1 VEKKAGMTST
11 TKRFAVSYVFLVFLP
26 VIGLLGVLRQGRSL
40 KAPMSVDGRW
50 KLQFDPAQLA
60 ALPCGKALAS
70 VEDPV
75 LAISQS
81 GERFTLT
88 TSGGLATSSSGA
100 IQGATLNA
108 SLQPPESTANDSGC
122 DADRSLT
129 LSAKLDP
136 TANPK
141 SLAGMLTSRDCTA
154 CAPVPFKA
162 VRETQ
167 PEHKAG
173 R

>member
-1 VEKKAGMTST
+1 MTST
-11 TKRFAVSYVFLVFLP
+11 TRRFAVSYVFLVFLP
-26 VIGLLGVLRQGRSL
+26 MIGLLGVLRQGRSL
-40 KAPMSVDGRW
+40 RAPVSVDGRW

-70 VEDPV
+70 VPDPV

-88 TSGGLATSSSGA
+88 TSGGLATTSSGV
-100 IQGATLNA
+100 IQDTTLNA
-108 SLQPPESTANDSGC
+108 ALQSSDSPGNGSGC
-122 DADRSLT
+122 DGDHSLT
-129 LSAKLDP
+129 LIAKLDP

-141 SLAGMLTSRDCTA
+141 SLSGVLSAKDCSV
-154 CAPVPFKA
+154 CAPVSFQA
-162 VRETQ
+162 VRETHS
-167 PEHKAG
+167 EHKAG

>member
-1 VEKKAGMTST
+1 MTST

-26 VIGLLGVLRQGRSL
+26 VLGLLGVLRQGRSL
-40 KAPMSVDGRW
+40 KAPMSVDGQW

-88 TSGGLATSSSGA
+88 ASGGLLTASSGV
-100 IQGATLNA
+100 IQDATLNA
-108 SLQPPESTANDSGC
+108 ALQPPQSSNNESGC
-122 DADRSLT
+122 NVDHSLT
-129 LSAKLDP
+129 LIAKLDP

-141 SLAGMLTSRDCTA
+141 SITGTLSSKDCPA
-154 CAPVPFKA
+154 CATVPFHA
-162 VRETQ
+162 VREAQ
-167 PEHKAG
+167 PERRVAG